1 MVAYAAILL
10 SLSSMKKAIL
20 SLTLSLFATV
30 LAMAQNYEPTTTW
43 PYVYPEFASG
53 ELLSPKGVSTLG
65 QYNIHLSGGAL
76 HFIDGDLIREVSARD
91 VLYVVIGEDRYAN
104 VEGKMM
110 KILAS
115 DSKGIVA
122 RESLVDFVK
131 LNGTGGAYGS
141 SSSTI
146 ATTALSSMEQI
157 GSGKTG
163 VNHME
168 LKNSKE
174 AGQILPLTE
183 KLWLVTEGKAVFASK
198 KDVSQ
203 IEGIDKDAFKVFF
216 KENPVKWKN
225 PESLLKVVDFI
236 ADNI

>member
-1 MVAYAAILL
+1 MK
-10 SLSSMKKAIL
+10 MKKIFAFLIL
-20 SLTLSLFATV
+20 FLCVTGLVS
-30 LAMAQNYEPTTTW
+30 AQDNEPTTSW
-43 PYVYPEFASG
+43 PYIYPDFSSG
-53 ELLSPKGVSTLG
+53 EMLSSKGVSTPGL
-65 QYNIHLSGGAL
+65 YNIHLSGGVL
-76 HFIDGDLIREVSARD
+76 HFIDGDLIKEVSSKD

-104 VEGKMM
+104 VEGRMM

-122 RESLVDFVK
+122 RESLVDYVK
-131 LNGTGGAYGS
+131 LNSTGGAYGA
-141 SSSTI
+141 SSSTL
-146 ATTALSSMEQI
+146 ATTALSSMDQI

-203 IEGIDKDAFKVFF
+203 IEGIDKDAFKTFL
-216 KENPVKWKN
+216 KENQIKWKN
-225 PESLLKVVDFI
+225 PDSLLKVVDFI
-236 ADNI
+236 ADNN